1 MVGGLEEADMFDAGV
16 LWHGAA
22 LVIAQGVFIGTLAAM
37 FVQGL
42 VRLAWLGIKA
52 LWNKYADRIY

>member
-1 MVGGLEEADMFDAGV
+1 MFDAGV